1 MMRDARNARYLA
13 RHYGVP
19 VAARYLRLQGY
30 PLWFA
35 RNVLLFNQ

>member
-1 MMRDARNARYLA
+1 MMRDARNALWIAHNYS
-13 RHYGVP
+13 VF
-19 VAARYLRLQGY
+19 VAADYLRLQGY